1 MPLELVR
8 VERLGVSGTRLDVSD
23 EVTAHGVVPATGD
36 DAGLQAPGRGLGR
49 TRNAGVGGMHDSW
62 SHTFFRLAP
71 WV

>member
-23 EVTAHGVVPATGD
+23 EVTAHGVLPATCD
-36 DAGLQAPGRGLGR
+36 DAGLRGPGRGLER
-49 TRNAGVGGMHDSW
+49 RRNTGVGGMHDSW